1 MSANYDISI
10 SLINTLSCNELKILS
25 EFISDKL
32 EQSKSEIDKNDAI
45 VNRRMAEFEK
55 NYRVKL
61 TKTK

>member
-1 MSANYDISI
+1 MSPNYDISI

-45 VNRRMAEFEK
+45 VNKRMAEFEK
-55 NYRVKL
+55 NYRVRL